1 MRIDLETE
9 YDPPA
14 FIKNQSDAAY
24 RIEES
29 EINDQV
35 ARDAFLVIGGYLD
48 SFFFSLWLNLNV
60 AQTYERRKRSIY

>member
-48 SFFFSLWLNLNV
+48 SFFSL
-60 AQTYERRKRSIY
+60 YD